1 MRQEATAGRTS
12 TIGLRREAN
21 QRAGEAL
28 RLMLRRAK
36 ALETLDP
43 AAFEKMR
50 RERDDRVRELGDVKT
65 AKETLES
72 QLAAATRDVD
82 AVRRELA
89 KARAE
94 YEAAATESE
103 RWRAKFDEAAATVR
117 HVERAAQ
124 RARREAGDSPGG
136 DSPGGSMAPTTKG
149 KGSSALE
156 SAAQEEATIQALL
169 ESLPRVSP
177 HTLVQHRTE
186 LLPLYA
192 RAATRARLRS
202 ERTAA
207 LAQMLSCVKRPGSE
221 QRRAV
226 AETCASI
233 GAAMGEER
241 CVDEP
246 MTSIAKHC
254 EEHKAETRRLLG
266 VECSARVRRGVQARR
281 GDGLGGADANRDG
294 GGERDGSRRRRPS
307 RRRDA
312 RRRRR

>member
-1 MRQEATAGRTS
+1 
-12 TIGLRREAN
+12 
-21 QRAGEAL
+21 
-28 RLMLRRAK
+28 
-36 ALETLDP
+36 
-43 AAFEKMR
+43 
-50 RERDDRVRELGDVKT
+50 
-65 AKETLES
+65 
-72 QLAAATRDVD
+72 
-82 AVRRELA
+82 
-89 KARAE
+89 
-94 YEAAATESE
+94 
-103 RWRAKFDEAAATVR
+103 
-117 HVERAAQ
+117 
-124 RARREAGDSPGG
+124 
-136 DSPGGSMAPTTKG
+136 MAPTTKG

-241 CVDEP
+241 CVDEL
-246 MTSIAKHC
+246 MTSIAKNC

-266 VECSARVRRGVQARR
+266 VECLRACAGVSRRVAGMVLEELTRIATGEASATVRVAVVRAVAATL
-281 GDGLGGADANRDG
+281 DADAGGSPPGESPPKPVVPVALPPPCRRAFRRLEPKPQLPRDPPLW
-294 GGERDGSRRRRPS
+294 PS
-307 RRRDA
+307 EPFTSSNLPAANAASVPRLTEA
-312 RRRRR
+312 AGP